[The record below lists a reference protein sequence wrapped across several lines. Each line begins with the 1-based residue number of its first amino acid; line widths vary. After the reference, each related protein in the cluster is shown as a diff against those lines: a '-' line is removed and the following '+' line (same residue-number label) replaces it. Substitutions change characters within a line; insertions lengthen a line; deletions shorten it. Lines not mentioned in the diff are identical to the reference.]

1 MSSLKKY
8 NNSNLASSNMINA
21 RREEVARL
29 ERQRLEVIRKME
41 ALSKRYSKLTGDRK
55 PGSRKRRVG
64 LAPNDWKPTI
74 NASGIKP
81 PMSVWV
87 KLAIILGVALFVAFM
102 IHAFLVLNGI
112 DLVRVINDF
121 VRNLIEPV

>member
-8 NNSNLASSNMINA
+8 NNSTLASSNMINA

-29 ERQRLEVIRKME
+29 ERQRLEVVRKME

-112 DLVRVINDF
+112 DLVQIIVDICSKIF
-121 VRNLIEPV
+121 QPA